1 MKTDIEIANE
11 VTLKPITEIASK
23 LGISEEQIE
32 CYGKYKAKLSL
43 DIHGKSKGKLILV
56 TSTNP
61 TPYGEGKT
69 TVTIGLNDAL
79 CSLGKR
85 SIATLREPS
94 LGPVFGIKGGATGGG
109 YAQVVPME
117 DINLHFTGDIHA
129 VTACNN
135 LLCAIVDNHVFQGNA
150 LKIDPNRVQITRCL
164 DINDRALRNIHLKG
178 KNERDDSFVIS
189 TASEIMAI
197 LCLSEN
203 LIDLKE
209 NLSHI
214 LVAYTMEG
222 NPIYVSDLKGEEALT
237 ILLKD
242 AIKPNLVQSLEHN
255 PILIHGGPFANIA
268 HGCNSIIAT
277 KTALSLAD
285 YVITE
290 AGFGS
295 DLGAFKFIDIK
306 CRKMQSKPDL
316 VIINTTIRSLKYN
329 GNGSLEKG
337 ICNLQAHIDIM
348 QKMNRNL
355 LVCLNQFAD
364 DTEDELAYVRT
375 YVEKQGLPFETCNAY
390 SQGSKGAVMLAEKV
404 IEQLKRENTFTL
416 PYSLDS
422 SFQEKIDIIFKKFYQ
437 ADTIIIEE
445 SAKKEIQNLEKNGFQ
460 NLPICVAKT
469 QYSISDDAKTLGYPK
484 HHTIHITHV
493 KVAAGAKFI
502 IVYLGNIMTMP
513 GLSKEPAYLHMS
525 IDENAKIKGLY

>member
-11 VTLKPITEIASK
+11 TEMIPITKIAEK
-23 LGISEEQIE
+23 LGILENKLE
-32 CYGKYKAKLSL
+32 CYGKNKAKLSL
-43 DIHGKSKGKLILV
+43 DCTNHKNGKLILV

-69 TVTIGLNDAL
+69 TITIGLNDAL
-79 CSLGKR
+79 CRLGKN

-94 LGPVFGIKGGATGGG
+94 LGPVFGIKGGATGGR
-109 YAQVVPME
+109 YAQAIPMD

-135 LLCAIVDNHVFQGNA
+135 LLCAMIDNHIFQGNA
-150 LKIDPNRVQITRCL
+150 LKIDPNTIQVTRAL
-164 DINDRALRNIHLKG
+164 DINDRALRSIHING

-203 LIDLKE
+203 LMDLKQ
-209 NLSHI
+209 NLAHI
-214 LVAYTMEG
+214 LIAYDMDG
-222 NPIYVSDLKGEEALT
+222 KPLYVSDLHGEEALT

-277 KTALSLAD
+277 RMALSLAD
-285 YVITE
+285 YVVTE

-306 CRKMQSKPDL
+306 SRKMKRMPNL
-316 VIINTTIRSLKYN
+316 IIINTTIRSLKYN
-329 GNGSLEKG
+329 GNGRLDTG
-337 ICNLQAHIDIM
+337 ICNLQAHIDMM
-348 QKMNRNL
+348 QKLNSNL
-355 LVCLNQFAD
+355 LICLNQFIE
-364 DTEDELAYVRT
+364 DTEEDIAYVKQ
-375 YVEKQGLPFETCNAY
+375 YVEKQNLPFSICNAY
-390 SQGSKGAVMLAEKV
+390 LKGSAGATELAQKVLDALAYENKVSLPYVLETSIEHKMNIILKEFYHAKEIKMNEKV
-404 IEQLKRENTFTL
+404 MQKIKQLE
-416 PYSLDS
+416 
-422 SFQEKIDIIFKKFYQ
+422 
-437 ADTIIIEE
+437 A
-445 SAKKEIQNLEKNGFQ
+445 NGFC
-460 NLPICVAKT
+460 NLPICIAKT
-469 QYSISDDAKTLGYPK
+469 QYAISDNPQDLGYPK
-484 HHTIHITHV
+484 NHTIQVTNI
-493 KVAAGAKFI
+493 KVAAGAGFI

-513 GLSKEPAYLHMS
+513 GLPKEPAYLQMN
-525 IDENAKIKGLY
+525 IDEKGMIKGLY

>member
-1 MKTDIEIANE
+1 MKTDIEIAND

-23 LGISEEQIE
+23 LGISEDKIE

-43 DIHGKSKGKLILV
+43 DIQGKSNGKLILV

-79 CSLGKR
+79 CRLGKR

-135 LLCAIVDNHVFQGNA
+135 LLCAMVDNHIFQGNE
-150 LKIDPNRVQITRCL
+150 LQIDPNRVQVTRCL
-164 DINDRALRNIHLKG
+164 DINDRALRHIRLLG
-178 KNERDDSFVIS
+178 KEERNESFVIS

-203 LIDLKE
+203 LIDLKN

-214 LVAYTMEG
+214 LIAY
-222 NPIYVSDLKGEEALT
+222 NIHNQPIYVSDLHGEDALT

-242 AIKPNLVQSLEHN
+242 AMKPNLVQSLEHN
-255 PILIHGGPFANIA
+255 PVLIHGGPFANIA
-268 HGCNSIIAT
+268 HGCNSIIADYL
-277 KTALSLAD
+277 ALSLAD
-285 YVITE
+285 YVVTE

-295 DLGAFKFIDIK
+295 DLGAFKFMDIK
-306 CRKMQSKPDL
+306 CRKMNIKPDL
-316 VIINTTIRSLKYN
+316 VIINTTIRSLKHN
-329 GNGSLEKG
+329 GNGSLEEG
-337 ICNLQAHIDIM
+337 ICNLQAHIDMM
-348 QKMNRNL
+348 QKMNTNI
-355 LVCLNQFAD
+355 LVCLNQFD
-364 DTEDELAYVRT
+364 MDTEDEIAYVKH
-375 YVEKQGLPFETCNAY
+375 YVESQGLPFSICNAY
-390 SQGSKGAVMLAEKV
+390 SLGSKGALELAGMVTQLCEK
-404 IEQLKRENTFTL
+404 ENNFTL
-416 PYSLDS
+416 PYSLES
-422 SFQEKIDIIFKKFYQ
+422 SILEKIGCILRNYYQ
-437 ADTIIIEE
+437 ADMVLVEEDAKREIEH
-445 SAKKEIQNLEKNGFQ
+445 LEQLGFGK
-460 NLPICVAKT
+460 LPICIAKT
-469 QYSISDDAKTLGYPK
+469 QYAIADNPNELGYPK
-484 HHTIHITHV
+484 HHVIHVMDV
-493 KVAAGAKFI
+493 KVAAGAGFI

-513 GLSKEPAYLHMS
+513 GLSKEPAYLHMH
-525 IDENAKIKGLY
+525 IDVNGTIKGLY

>member
-11 VTLKPITEIASK
+11 VTLKPITEIALK
-23 LGISEEQIE
+23 LGIPEDKIE
-32 CYGKYKAKLSL
+32 CYGKYKTKLSL
-43 DIHGKSKGKLILV
+43 DTQGKSNGKLILV

-69 TVTIGLNDAL
+69 TITIGLNDAL
-79 CSLGKR
+79 CRLGKK

-117 DINLHFTGDIHA
+117 DVNLHFTGDIHA

-135 LLCAIVDNHVFQGNA
+135 LLCAMIDNHIFQGNS
-150 LKIDPNRVQITRCL
+150 LQIDPSTIQISRCL

-203 LIDLKE
+203 LMDLKR

-214 LVAYTMEG
+214 LIAYTMD
-222 NPIYVSDLKGEEALT
+222 NTPIYVSDLKGEDALT

-255 PILIHGGPFANIA
+255 PVIIHGGPFANIA

-277 KTALSLAD
+277 KMALSLAD
-285 YVITE
+285 YVVTE

-295 DLGAFKFIDIK
+295 DLGAFKFMDIK
-306 CRKMQSKPDL
+306 CRKMNTKPDL
-316 VIINTTIRSLKYN
+316 IVINTTIRSLKYN
-329 GNGSLEKG
+329 GNGNLEKG
-337 ICNLQAHIDIM
+337 FSNLQAHIDMM
-348 QKMNRNL
+348 QKMNSNIL
-355 LVCLNQFAD
+355 ICLNQFET
-364 DTEDELAYVRT
+364 DTEEEIKCLKS
-375 YVEKQGLPFETCNAY
+375 YVERQALPFETCNAY
-390 SQGSKGAVMLAEKV
+390 SKGGQGAIDIAKKV
-404 IEQLKRENTFTL
+404 IELLHSENRFIL
-416 PYSLDS
+416 PYSLETP
-422 SFQEKIDIIFKKFYQ
+422 FYKKLEIIFKKFYQ
-437 ADTIIIEE
+437 ADTIIIED
-445 SAKKEIQNLEKNGFQ
+445 SAKKEIENIKKFGFE

-469 QYSISDDAKTLGYPK
+469 QYAIGDDATMLGYPK
-484 HHTIHITHV
+484 HHTIHVTHI
-493 KVAAGAKFI
+493 KIAAGAKFI

-513 GLSKEPAYLHMS
+513 GLSKNPAYLHMT
-525 IDENAKIKGLY
+525 IDQNANIKGLY